1 MTIARYKSLL
11 GLAGALAVV
20 GSTTASAAGTV
31 SKASDSPL
39 TFTGCTV
46 GATTP
51 PNPPAFNYRDSE
63 VEPYVAA
70 NPQNGNLIGVWQ
82 QDRWSNG
89 GAHGLTAGSS
99 TNGTSWSDVPLPFD
113 SCGAPSDPTAAK
125 FNRASD
131 PWVSI
136 GPDGTAYTV
145 SISVNVNNN
154 DNAVLASTSSNGGS
168 TWSSAKTV
176 KFDAGT
182 SPTLFEVTQ
191 FFNDK
196 ESVTADP
203 THPGTAYVVW
213 DRLVSPSASFE
224 SDLRARAFHGPSWFS
239 KTTDF
244 GQHWTTKQI
253 FDPGSKNQTIGNVI
267 VVDSNTGSLYDF
279 FNLILSTG
287 PKSPRGFNVAFLK
300 STDGGGTWSGPTIV
314 NSLQSVTVT
323 DPKNV
328 NPRTNSA
335 PAPSRTSDFNPEP
348 AIDASSGQLYVV
360 WEDGRFSSG
369 AHDDIVVSTSIDGGK
384 SWTTPKR
391 VDQPNGQF
399 AFTPNVAVA
408 SDHSVGITYYQ
419 WSPTSL
425 GSEPT
430 NYMIRRASPSD
441 VSSTNADSLDAKA
454 ATTVMGS
461 FNTLDAPFA
470 GGYFLGDY
478 AAVTNVGSSFVPF
491 FVATNC
497 TDTSCSALTSV
508 TPPAN
513 RTATNKNSTDVFA
526 GTGF

>member
-1 MTIARYKSLL
+1 
-11 GLAGALAVV
+11 
-20 GSTTASAAGTV
+20 
-31 SKASDSPL
+31 
-39 TFTGCTV
+39 
-46 GATTP
+46 
-51 PNPPAFNYRDSE
+51 
-63 VEPYVAA
+63 
-70 NPQNGNLIGVWQ
+70 
-82 QDRWSNG
+82 
-89 GAHGLTAGSS
+89 
-99 TNGTSWSDVPLPFD
+99 
-113 SCGAPSDPTAAK
+113 
-125 FNRASD
+125 
-131 PWVSI
+131 
-136 GPDGTAYTV
+136 
-145 SISVNVNNN
+145 
-154 DNAVLASTSSNGGS
+154 
-168 TWSSAKTV
+168 
-176 KFDAGT
+176 
-182 SPTLFEVTQ
+182 VTQ

-300 STDGGGTWSGPTIV
+300 STDRGGTWSGPTIV